1 MSVIILILVVGALAV
16 LTLDTIGSIAA
27 RQFGFRYGSLRIISW
42 LIWFG
47 TGFFAARYT
56 SVSLSP
62 VAGGSV
68 ALIDATLGWYI
79 SWLIGPGRP
88 KSEINGMRIS
98 KIISIVTLKG
108 VALGLIGGLL
118 A

>member
-1 MSVIILILVVGALAV
+1 MIAIILILVVGALSV

-27 RQFGFRYGSLRIISW
+27 RQFGFAYGSLRIISW
-42 LIWFG
+42 LLWFG

-62 VAGGSV
+62 LAGGIV
-68 ALIDATLGWYI
+68 ALIDSTVGWYI

-88 KSEINGMRIS
+88 RSEIDNMRIGQ
-98 KIISIVTLKG
+98 IISIVTLKG
-108 VALGLIGGLL
+108 AALGLIGGLL